1 MALGQDGD
9 SIASTAA
16 SLAMWCLLY
25 FRSAQ
30 QLIALK
36 NAGRGSLRTECLGQK
51 IYLDSSI
58 LLPHLAYGSADA
70 RKEGAQPCLGGDWR
84 AEMQR
89 ADSVLPG
96 FRLFFLSDGHQVFD
110 PFWRGL
116 SQWTRSAAK
125 RVFDCVCVLLALPVV
140 LPLFL
145 AIGAAV
151 RLTSRGPIL
160 FLQERAGMKGRNF
173 TIFKFRTMVHVSGK
187 AHHPVTTL
195 DNQRFTSI
203 GPLLRRL
210 KFDEL
215 PQLANVLLGH
225 MSLVGPRPKIPE
237 HLLCEL
243 PCRPGVTST
252 ATIAFAEEAAIL
264 AGIPRERLDDF
275 YRDVVLPAKRQM
287 DAEYLA
293 QATFFSDLG
302 LLIKTALRRWNRT
315 AAETFIA
322 AAAFEFVS
330 QNLPS
335 RMTAPSVPVV
345 RMPMP
350 IPAMASH
357 MAAAEQATA
366 V

>member
-1 MALGQDGD
+1 
-9 SIASTAA
+9 
-16 SLAMWCLLY
+16 
-25 FRSAQ
+25 
-30 QLIALK
+30 
-36 NAGRGSLRTECLGQK
+36 
-51 IYLDSSI
+51 
-58 LLPHLAYGSADA
+58 
-70 RKEGAQPCLGGDWR
+70 
-84 AEMQR
+84 
-89 ADSVLPG
+89 
-96 FRLFFLSDGHQVFD
+96 
-110 PFWRGL
+110 
-116 SQWTRSAAK
+116 
-125 RVFDCVCVLLALPVV
+125 VCVLLALPVV
-140 LPLFL
+140 LPLLL

-151 RLTSRGPIL
+151 RLTSSGPIL
-160 FLQERAGMKGRNF
+160 FLQERAGMKGRTF
-173 TIFKFRTMVHVSGK
+173 TIFKFRTMAHVSGK

-203 GPLLRRL
+203 GPWLRRL
-210 KFDEL
+210 KLDEL
-215 PQLANVLLGH
+215 PQLTNVLLGH

-243 PCRPGVTST
+243 PCRPGVTGA

-302 LLIKTALRRWNRT
+302 LLIKTALRRWNPT

-330 QNLPS
+330 QHLPP
-335 RMTAPSVPVV
+335 RMTAPSAPVV

-350 IPAMASH
+350 IPAIASH
-357 MAAAEQATA
+357 MAAAEQASA
-366 V
+366 G

>member
-1 MALGQDGD
+1 
-9 SIASTAA
+9 
-16 SLAMWCLLY
+16 LY

-36 NAGRGSLRTECLGQK
+36 NAGGGSLRTECLGQK
-51 IYLDSSI
+51 IYMNSTI
-58 LLPHLAYGSADA
+58 LPAHLAPGSADV
-70 RKEGAQPCLGGDWR
+70 RKEGTPACPGGDWC
-84 AEMQR
+84 AEPR
-89 ADSVLPG
+89 RTDSVLPG
-96 FRLFFLSDGHQVFD
+96 FRVFFLSDGRQVFD

-116 SQWTRSAAK
+116 SQWTHSAAK
-125 RVFDCVCVLLALPVV
+125 QVFDCVCVLLAFPVA

-145 AIGAAV
+145 AIAAAV

-160 FLQERAGMKGRNF
+160 FLQERAGMKGQTF
-173 TIFKFRTMVHVSGK
+173 TIFKFRTMVQVSGK

-203 GPLLRRL
+203 GPFLRRL
-210 KFDEL
+210 KLDEL

-243 PCRPGVTST
+243 PCRPGVTGA

-302 LLIKTALRRWNRT
+302 LLIKTALRRWNST
-315 AAETFIA
+315 VAESFIA
-322 AAAFEFVS
+322 AAALEFVS
-330 QNLPS
+330 QNLPR
-335 RMTAPSVPVV
+335 RMTDPLVPI
-345 RMPMP
+345 MWTPMP
-350 IPAMASH
+350 RPAMARH
-357 MAAAEQATA
+357 MAAVEQATA
-366 V
+366 M

>member
-1 MALGQDGD
+1 
-9 SIASTAA
+9 
-16 SLAMWCLLY
+16 
-25 FRSAQ
+25 
-30 QLIALK
+30 
-36 NAGRGSLRTECLGQK
+36 LRNECLGRK
-51 IYLDSSI
+51 IYMDSSI
-58 LLPHLAYGSADA
+58 LFQHLARGSADA
-70 RKEGAQPCLGGDWR
+70 RKEGAAACLGSDWR
-84 AEMQR
+84 AEPQR
-89 ADSVLPG
+89 VDSVLPG
-96 FRLFFLSDGHQVFD
+96 FRLFLLSDGRQVFD

-116 SQWTRSAAK
+116 SQWTRSTAK
-125 RVFDCVCVLLALPVV
+125 RVFDCVCVVLALPVV

-160 FLQERAGMKGRNF
+160 FLQQRAGMKGRTF
-173 TIFKFRTMVHVSGK
+173 TIFKFRTMAHVSGK

-203 GPLLRRL
+203 GPFLRRL
-210 KFDEL
+210 KLDEL
-215 PQLANVLLGH
+215 PQLANVLLGD
-225 MSLVGPRPKIPE
+225 MSLVGPRPKMPE

-243 PCRPGVTST
+243 PCRPGVTGA

-264 AGIPRERLDDF
+264 AGIPRERLDNF

-302 LLIKTALRRWNRT
+302 LLIKTAMRCWNRT

-330 QNLPS
+330 QNLPA
-335 RMTAPSVPVV
+335 RMTVPSVSVV
-345 RMPMP
+345 RRPKP
-350 IPAMASH
+350 ISTMASH
-357 MAAAEQATA
+357 MTAAEQATA
-366 V
+366 M